1 MTAIP
6 FVGKCFHTS
15 KEFLDYLD
23 TIQFKAW
30 KPRFVTM
37 HHTGG
42 PSLATWK
49 TYAHGNRK
57 VPITDAQWMRNLAS
71 WYGTPESNG
80 GPKGGPWSAGPH
92 FFFTPD
98 NFCVLSLPEK
108 RGVHAKSFNAN
119 SWGVECV
126 GEFDSEAFTPDLAI
140 RYAEGLACLHVALG
154 ISPDPYVFKT
164 RGLHFHRDDPETT
177 KTCPGRKVDKAAM
190 VALIKAQMERLTGS
204 AAHDDDDPP
213 PAVVPFRRKGRVN
226 VAAGDFLAVRDE
238 PSAKSPET
246 RRLAPGEV
254 IDIIGEAMNGT
265 TRWFKVA
272 SPDGGDF
279 VAARYVVEA

>member
-1 MTAIP
+1 MTAIS
-6 FVGKCFHTS
+6 FIGKCFPTA

-30 KPRFVTM
+30 TPRFVTM

-57 VPITDAQWMRNLAS
+57 VPISDAQWMKNLAAY
-71 WYGTPESNG
+71 YGNELG
-80 GPKGGPWSAGPH
+80 WSAGPH

-108 RGVHAKSFNAN
+108 RGVHAVSFNAN

-126 GEFDSEAFTPDLAI
+126 GDFDSEPFTPDLAN

-154 ISPDPYVFKT
+154 INPDPFVFNV
-164 RGLHFHRDDPETT
+164 RGLHFHRDDPKTT
-177 KTCPGRKVDKAAM
+177 KTCPGRKVDKAVMAGL
-190 VALIKAQMERLTGS
+190 VKAKMLELTGA
-204 AAHDDDDPP
+204 AAHDDDEPP
-213 PAVVPFRRKGRVN
+213 PHVSPANRKGKVN
-226 VAAGDFLAVRDE
+226 VPPGDFLSVRDE

-246 RRLAPGEV
+246 RRLQPGEA
-254 IDIIGEAMNGT
+254 IEIIGDAMNGA
-265 TRWFKVA
+265 TRWYKIA

-279 VAARYVVEA
+279 VAARYVTLI

>member
-6 FVGKCFHTS
+6 FVGKCFPTA

-30 KPRFVTM
+30 TPRFVTM

-42 PSLATWK
+42 PSLATWRS
-49 TYAHGNRK
+49 YGNRK
-57 VPITDAQWMRNLAS
+57 VPITDAQWMRNLAGY
-71 WYGTPESNG
+71 YGNERG
-80 GPKGGPWSAGPH
+80 WSAGPH
-92 FFFTPD
+92 FFFTPA

-108 RGVHAKSFNAN
+108 RGVHAESFNAS

-126 GEFDSEAFTPDLAI
+126 GDFDSEAFTPDLAS

-154 ISPDPYVFKT
+154 ISPDPYVFNT
-164 RGLHFHRDDPETT
+164 RGLHFHRDDPKTS
-177 KTCPGRKVDKAAM
+177 KTCPGRKVDKATI
-190 VALIKAQMERLTGS
+190 VGLTKAKMLQLTGA

-213 PAVVPFRRKGRVN
+213 PTVKPASRRGVVN
-226 VAAGDFLAVRDE
+226 VAATDFLSVRDE

-246 RRLAPGEV
+246 RRLNRGEV
-254 IDIIGEAMNGT
+254 IEIIGEAVNRT
-265 TRWFKVA
+265 TLWYKIA

-279 VAARYVVEA
+279 VAARYVVET